1 MPTFEIPDGPTSI
14 AASRSADATATYN
27 VTNTSPEPC
36 DGRLSVVVSAGSKS
50 EWFSIDGDRERTF
63 AAGETQTAVVRVRF
77 PADAPEGEYRF
88 RLRAIAVNDPDNDHV
103 EGPAT
108 VARLG
113 PVGTVEKKSLL
124 WLWILLGVLAALAV
138 VGGLYYFLSREKP
151 EQPIPSISGKDGAK
165 PEGAGTFTAVYQ
177 QGDPGNGI
185 AGYDL
190 HSPND
195 RVFAFDFNGDRK
207 QDLFLY
213 RPGTGAA
220 FVARSNG
227 DGTFT
232 AVYAQ
237 GDPGSGIAGYDLR
250 SPRDQVLAFDYD
262 GDGKQDLL
270 LYRPGSGAVFVAH
283 SNGDGTFT
291 ATYAQGDPGS
301 GIAGYDL
308 RSQKDRILAF
318 DYDGDG
324 KDDLLL
330 YRPGSG
336 AAFVAHSNGNGT
348 FTATYA
354 QGDPGNGIAGFD
366 LRSPNDVV
374 FAFDYNGDRKQ
385 DLALY
390 RPGTGAISIARSNGN
405 GSFTAVYSQGDPGSG
420 IAGYDL
426 RAANDRVVPFDYN
439 GDGKQ
444 DLVLYRPGAGAV
456 FVARS
461 NGNGTFTAVHAVGA
475 DGPGAPNGIA
485 GYDLLSSADQ
495 IVPFD
500 YDGDRKSDLFLY
512 RPGRGAAWVAHW
524 KRD

>member
-1 MPTFEIPDGPTSI
+1 M
-14 AASRSADATATYN
+14 
-27 VTNTSPEPC
+27 
-36 DGRLSVVVSAGSKS
+36 
-50 EWFSIDGDRERTF
+50 
-63 AAGETQTAVVRVRF
+63 VRVRF

-138 VGGLYYFLSREKP
+138 VGGLYYLLNREKP
-151 EQPIPSISGKDGAK
+151 EQPIPSISGKDEAK

-190 HSPND
+190 RSPND

-213 RPGTGAA
+213 RPGSGAAFVARSSGDGAFTAVYAQGDPGSGIAGYDLRSPNDRVIPFDFNGDRKQDLFLYRPGSGAA

-308 RSQKDRILAF
+308 RSPKDRILAF

-390 RPGTGAISIARSNGN
+390 RPGTGAISIGHSNGN
-405 GSFTAVYSQGDPGSG
+405 GTFTAVYAQGDPGSG

-485 GYDLLSSADQ
+485 GYDLLSGADQ